1 MNIKELAQKLDL
13 SVTTTSRALNGH
25 ASVSK
30 KTIEKVQNAAHLYGY
45 APSQMAKSLKSGRT
59 NVIGLVF
66 PVYASSRTPSFLSEF
81 IVNLAAELDDMDY
94 SLQVSVAQGGV
105 SNALAWQKMVINK
118 QVDAMIL
125 PRLEE
130 DDARISWL
138 KQRNIPFVAFG
149 HPLEG
154 ADYPWLDLDN
164 QQAYYEAV
172 HHLYA
177 RGHRDIALLS
187 GNKKY
192 LLSKQRTAGYSRAIT
207 ELNLPQ
213 KHYHISHHAM
223 NEDGGAA
230 GFNMLYAQENPP
242 TGFICANDTQAAG
255 LMYIAQQR
263 GLQIGKDIGVIGYDD
278 LTWTAY
284 SQPALTT
291 FHQPTRSIAK
301 RLAQIVVAHLN
312 GENIQN
318 LQELWKAR
326 LVVRESC
333 KIQPKSKL

>member
-1 MNIKELAQKLDL
+1 MNIKELAKKLNL

-25 ASVSK
+25 DTVSK
-30 KTIEKVQNAAHLYGY
+30 KTIERVQRAADYYGY
-45 APSQMAKSLKSGRT
+45 APSQMARSLKSGRT

-66 PVYASSRTPSFLSEF
+66 PVYASNLTPSFLSEF

-105 SNALAWQKMVINK
+105 SNARAWQKMVVNK

-130 DDARISWL
+130 NDSRISWL
-138 KQRNIPFVAFG
+138 QERNFPFVAFG

-164 QQAYYEAV
+164 QQAYYDAV
-172 HHLYA
+172 YHLYK
-177 RGHRDIALLS
+177 RGHKDIALLS

-192 LLSKQRTAGYSRAIT
+192 LLSKQRIAGYSRAVT

-213 KHYHISHHAM
+213 KHYHISHHPM
-223 NEDGGAA
+223 NEEGGAA
-230 GFNMLYAQENPP
+230 GFNMLFAQEKPP
-242 TGFICANDTQAAG
+242 TAIICANDTQAAG
-255 LMYIAQQR
+255 VMHVAQQR
-263 GLQIGKDIGVIGYDD
+263 GLEIGRDIGVMGYDD
-278 LTWTAY
+278 LAWGAY
-284 SQPALTT
+284 HRPALTT

-301 RLAQIVVAHLN
+301 RLAQMVVAHLN
-312 GENIQN
+312 GEDIQD

-326 LVVRESC
+326 LVIRESC
-333 KIQPKSKL
+333 KIQC